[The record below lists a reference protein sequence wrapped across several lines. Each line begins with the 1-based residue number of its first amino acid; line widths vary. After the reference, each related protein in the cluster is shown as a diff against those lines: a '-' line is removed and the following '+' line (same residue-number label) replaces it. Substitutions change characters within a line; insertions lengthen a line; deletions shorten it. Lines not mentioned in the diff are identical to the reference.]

1 MQLQVSAAS
10 AQPPC
15 PYTWGS
21 LQLGDHREGKDKLP
35 ISALHHGSPFHYIPG
50 QELSAAAWSSHLV
63 RLVMCG

>member
-1 MQLQVSAAS
+1 MQLQVTAAS
-10 AQPPC
+10 AQPPY

-21 LQLGDHREGKDKLP
+21 LQPGDHREGRDKLP
-35 ISALHHGSPFHYIPG
+35 ISTLRHGSPRRYIPR